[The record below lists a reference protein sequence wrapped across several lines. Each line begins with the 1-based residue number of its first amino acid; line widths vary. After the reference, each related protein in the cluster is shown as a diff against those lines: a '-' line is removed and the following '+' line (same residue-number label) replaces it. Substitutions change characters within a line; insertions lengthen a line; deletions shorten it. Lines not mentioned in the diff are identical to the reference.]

1 MAVVAGFWPAC
12 AACQLGCGGCGK
24 MRLFAKASRILRST
38 VLMELVWENSQNP
51 KMRASH
57 SHLAM
62 LQGSS
67 LIYVLRGAF
76 SRRQT
81 VAIGFANKKCQY

>member
-1 MAVVAGFWPAC
+1 MI
-12 AACQLGCGGCGK
+12 
-24 MRLFAKASRILRST
+24 LFAKASCILRSN
-38 VLMELVWENSQNP
+38 VLMELVWENRQNF
-51 KMRASH
+51 KMGASP
-57 SHLAM
+57 SHLAL

-81 VAIGFANKKCQY
+81 AAIGFANKERQY